1 MKFLFLLSFFVCFN
15 LIKTEEEIQTDD
27 GVLVL
32 TTGNFEA
39 ATQNNEYVLV
49 EFYAP
54 WCGHCKALA
63 PEYVKAAALLKEKD
77 SNIKLGKVDATEEQ
91 ELAEQFG
98 VRGYPTLKF
107 FKNGKP
113 LEYGGGR
120 TAAEIVNWL
129 VKKTGPAAKDLATAE
144 EAKTFSESQDVVV
157 VGLFKDLTSA
167 AVAFKEV
174 AGAMDEFPFGQSASE
189 EVLKEFGV
197 DKDTVVLFKK
207 FDEGR
212 VNLDADLT
220 GPNIDAF
227 IKGNA
232 LLLVVEFNHE
242 TAQKIF
248 GGDIKSHLLIFLDKT
263 SDFFTTASDVARTVA
278 KEFKGKVL
286 FVTIDTSDEDH
297 GRILEFFGMTK
308 DEVPSM
314 RLIHLAEDM
323 AKYKP
328 ASSEVSEDNVRS
340 FVQSYL
346 DGKLKVH
353 LLSQDLPEDWDAT
366 GVKVLVASNFDEVA
380 FNKDKD
386 VLVEFYAPWCGHC
399 KQLAPI
405 YDQLGEKYK
414 DSETV
419 VIGKMDATVNELEHT
434 KVQSFPTIKLFK
446 KGDNKIVEYNGER
459 TLEGLTKFLETDGEY
474 GQGPAEGEE
483 EPEEEEDEE
492 EAPEGDEHDHEEL

>member
-1 MKFLFLLSFFVCFN
+1 MKFLVLFSFLICFN

-39 ATQNNEYVLV
+39 ATENNEHVLV

-63 PEYVKAAALLKEKD
+63 PEYVKAAAQLKEKD
-77 SNIKLGKVDATEEQ
+77 SSIKLAKVDATEQQ
-91 ELAEQFG
+91 ELAEKFG

-113 LEYGGGR
+113 IEYGGGR
-120 TAAEIVNWL
+120 TADEIVNWL
-129 VKKTGPAAKDLATAE
+129 VKKTGPAAKTLTTVDD
-144 EAKTFSESQDVVV
+144 AKTFSESQDVVV
-157 VGLFKDLTSA
+157 VGFFKDLTTDG

-174 AGAMDEFPFGQSASE
+174 ASAMDEFPFGETSSE
-189 EVLKEFGV
+189 EVFKEFGV
-197 DKDTVVLFKK
+197 EKDTVVLFKK

-212 VNLDADLT
+212 VNLDEDLT
-220 GPNIDAF
+220 GTNIDAF

-232 LLLVVEFNHE
+232 LPLVVEFNHE

-263 SDFFTTASDVARTVA
+263 TDFFAKAAEVARTVA

-286 FVTIDTSDEDH
+286 FVTIDTNDEDH

-328 ASSEVSEDNVRS
+328 ASTEVSEENVRG
-340 FVQSYL
+340 FVQDYL

-366 GVKVLVASNFDEVA
+366 PVKTLVASNFDDVV

-399 KQLAPI
+399 KQLSPI
-405 YDQLGEKYK
+405 YDQLGEKYA

-434 KVQSFPTIKLFK
+434 KIQSFPTIKLFK
-446 KGDNKIVEYNGER
+446 KGDNKVVEFKGSR
-459 TLEGLTKFLETDGEY
+459 TLEGFVNFLEGKEESE
-474 GQGPAEGEE
+474 QPEEEEEEEE
-483 EPEEEEDEE
+483 EPE
-492 EAPEGDEHDHEEL
+492 GVHDHGGEL

>member
-1 MKFLFLLSFFVCFN
+1 MKFLILISLFV
-15 LIKTEEEIQTDD
+15 LIKSDDIPTDD

-32 TTGNFEA
+32 GKSNFEE
-39 ATQNNEYVLV
+39 ATTNNEFVLV

-63 PEYVKAAALLKEKD
+63 PEYVKAAAQLKEKD

-129 VKKTGPAAKDLATAE
+129 IKKTGPAAKDLTTAE
-144 EAKTFSESQDVVV
+144 DAKTFSESQDVVV
-157 VGLFKDLTSA
+157 VGLFKDLESAA

-174 AGAMDEFPFGQSASE
+174 ASAMDEFPFGQSASE

-197 DKDTVVLFKK
+197 EKDTVVLFKK

-212 VNLDADLT
+212 VNLDEDLT

-232 LLLVVEFNHE
+232 LPLVVEFNHE

-263 SDFFTTASDVARTVA
+263 ADFFTTASEVARTVA

-328 ASSEVSEDNVRS
+328 ASTEVSEANVRS
-340 FVQSYL
+340 FVQDYL

-446 KGDNKIVEYNGER
+446 KGDNKVIDFKGSR
-459 TLEGLTKFLETDGEY
+459 TLEGFVAFLEGR
-474 GQGPAEGEE
+474 EE
-483 EPEEEEDEE
+483 TVQPEEEEDEE
-492 EAPEGDEHDHEEL
+492 APEEDVHDHGGEL